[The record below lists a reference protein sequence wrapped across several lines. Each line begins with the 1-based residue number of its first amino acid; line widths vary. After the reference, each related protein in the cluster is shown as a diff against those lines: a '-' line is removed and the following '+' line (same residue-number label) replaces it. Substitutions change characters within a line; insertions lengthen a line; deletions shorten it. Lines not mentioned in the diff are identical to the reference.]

1 MNAVQPGELVAAR
14 YRLRSVIGRGG
25 MGVVWLA
32 ADELLHRDVAIKEV
46 IWPPQLDEQER
57 DTLRQRVL
65 REARLAARLDHP
77 NIVRIYDVAE
87 HDDRPWIVMQLVPYR
102 SLHDIVRETG
112 PLTPRQ
118 TAGIGLRILAAITA
132 AHAAGI
138 LHRDV
143 KPGNV
148 LLGPD
153 SHVVL
158 TDFGLAIADGST
170 RVTTSGLVLG
180 SPAYMS
186 PERAHGQR
194 ATLASDLWSLGAT
207 LYAAVEGRDAFDR
220 NGALAVL
227 TAIATD
233 EPDRPVHAGPLWPV
247 ISALLRKDP
256 AARPSADQVEHD
268 LRAVVSDPEN
278 GPSVLPAYLTVPLT
292 PVELAAGAPG
302 ADPAA
307 DGADDTPRMPRVSIA
322 AAAAQAPPAAP
333 AKPSPPRPVAAS
345 PALLPPVPPPSVPAP
360 RPQPSRPVR
369 APAPHPAR
377 PPRRRLPIAA
387 AVIVLLAI
395 AGVSLGLA
403 YSSGNSPAGR
413 PAAGAHSTASRTPPP
428 ASPTAGQT
436 SAPSPAP
443 SPTATSSPAT
453 HAVSTAGFAAYHD
466 PSGFTIDIPSAWH
479 VSHSGH
485 LVYIQPATGGMFL
498 LIDQTKHPQS
508 NALADWRQ
516 QEANRISTYPG
527 YRRIRLAAVP
537 YAPAEQAADWEFTY
551 YDNGTLTHV
560 LNRNVLV
567 NKHLAYALYWSV
579 PQAQWPA
586 DYHYFRTFA
595 ATFQPASPKQG
606 SGTPEPGS

>member
-32 ADELLHRDVAIKEV
+32 TDELLHRDVAIKEV

-87 HDDRPWIVMQLVPYR
+87 HDYRPWIVMQLVPYR

-112 PLTPRQ
+112 PLSPRQ
-118 TAGIGLRILAAITA
+118 AASIGLRILAAITA

-247 ISALLRKDP
+247 ISGLLRKDP
-256 AARPSADQVEHD
+256 AARPSADQVEQD
-268 LRAVVSDPEN
+268 LRGIAGDPEV
-278 GPSVLPAYLTVPLT
+278 GRPALPAYLTVPLST
-292 PVELAAGAPG
+292 AELAAGGPPAVQVADREGDTPG
-302 ADPAA
+302 LPAA
-307 DGADDTPRMPRVSIA
+307 GVA
-322 AAAAQAPPAAP
+322 AAAA
-333 AKPSPPRPVAAS
+333 
-345 PALLPPVPPPSVPAP
+345 
-360 RPQPSRPVR
+360 
-369 APAPHPAR
+369 
-377 PPRRRLPIAA
+377 AA
-387 AVIVLLAI
+387 AYDDAD
-395 AGVSLGLA
+395 SL
-403 YSSGNSPAGR
+403 
-413 PAAGAHSTASRTPPP
+413 SRTPPRPRSASP
-428 ASPTAGQT
+428 AS
-436 SAPSPAP
+436 APPP
-443 SPTATSSPAT
+443 L
-453 HAVSTAGFAAYHD
+453 
-466 PSGFTIDIPSAWH
+466 IP
-479 VSHSGH
+479 G
-485 LVYIQPATGGMFL
+485 LPPRPGGQPA
-498 LIDQTKHPQS
+498 HPRPAGRLVHRRRS
-508 NALADWRQ
+508 SRGAD
-516 QEANRISTYPG
+516 
-527 YRRIRLAAVP
+527 AAACRSRP
-537 YAPAEQAADWEFTY
+537 P
-551 YDNGTLTHV
+551 
-560 LNRNVLV
+560 
-567 NKHLAYALYWSV
+567 
-579 PQAQWPA
+579 
-586 DYHYFRTFA
+586 
-595 ATFQPASPKQG
+595 
-606 SGTPEPGS
+606 